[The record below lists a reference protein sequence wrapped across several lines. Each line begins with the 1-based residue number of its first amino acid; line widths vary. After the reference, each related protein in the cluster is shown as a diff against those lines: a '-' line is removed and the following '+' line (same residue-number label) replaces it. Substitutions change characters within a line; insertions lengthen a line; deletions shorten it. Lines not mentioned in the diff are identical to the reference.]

1 MRNPLSNTIVT
12 IPLSGIRKFFDI
24 VSEMEGAISLGVGEP
39 DFDTPWHVR
48 DAGIRSLE
56 MGKTF
61 YTSNAGL
68 KELKQEICS
77 YLKRRMQVEYDYNT
91 EVMVTIGGSEAIDAA
106 LRAMLDPGDE
116 VLIPQP
122 SYVSYV
128 PCTILAGGVPVVI
141 ELEEKDQF
149 RLTREK
155 LLEKITDKTKVLVLP
170 FPNNPTGAIME
181 REDLEAVAKVVE
193 EKDLFV
199 ISDEIYAELTY
210 KKKHVTIASLPGM
223 RERTVLIN
231 GFSKAYAMTGW
242 RIGYACA
249 PALILKQMLKIHQY
263 AIMCAPTTSQYAA
276 VEAVKNGDADIE
288 EMKRSYDERRRYLL
302 KEFRSLGMDCFEP
315 YGAFYMFPSIKR
327 FHMTSEEFA
336 TRLLREEKIAIVPG
350 TAFGDCGEGYLRVSY
365 AYSLEDLKRAIR
377 RIRRFVNR
385 LDEENGAGE
394 KSGQP
399 DQEEKRAGKQ
409 R

>member
-12 IPLSGIRKFFDI
+12 IPPSGIRKFFDI

-68 KELKQEICS
+68 KELKQEICN

-210 KKKHVTIASLPGM
+210 KKKHMTIASLPGM
-223 RERTVLIN
+223 RERTVWIN